1 MLGEDEIRDIKLWF
15 GWGRVLN
22 FPTKPKDYLRDAMKH
37 KADFLAIP
45 RAKRK
50 EILKYV
56 IEQQMEN
63 DNEA

>member
-15 GWGRVLN
+15 GWGRVLD
-22 FPTKPKDYLRDAMKH
+22 FPTKPKDYLRHAMKH
-37 KADFLAIP
+37 KVDFLAMP

-50 EILKYV
+50 EILKYI

-63 DNEA
+63 DNV